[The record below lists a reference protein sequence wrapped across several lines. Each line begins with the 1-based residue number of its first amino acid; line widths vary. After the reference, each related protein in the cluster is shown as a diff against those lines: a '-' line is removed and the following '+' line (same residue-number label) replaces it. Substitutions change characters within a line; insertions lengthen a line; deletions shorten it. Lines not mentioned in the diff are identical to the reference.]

1 LLVIPARRFSTAE
14 GLVKQE
20 SSAFAFNGLQALDPG
35 LTSPPAV
42 ESRWDDERSP
52 SLPPYGITGGT

>member
-20 SSAFAFNGLQALDPG
+20 SSAFAFNGLQALDP
-35 LTSPPAV
+35 SF
-42 ESRWDDERSP
+42 RWDDERSP